1 MSGFINQM
9 FIVLVLILCF
19 GRSLIINCISIN
31 DQHCIARPTLIDL
44 NLDKLHYS
52 PFIISM
58 NKCPFGRIC
67 VPNKVKDMNLNVFD
81 MIKRINETKT
91 LAKHISCKYRYEF
104 DGQKC
109 NSR

>member
-1 MSGFINQM
+1 
-9 FIVLVLILCF
+9 
-19 GRSLIINCISIN
+19 
-31 DQHCIARPTLIDL
+31 
-44 NLDKLHYS
+44 
-52 PFIISM
+52 M

-81 MIKRINETKT
+81 MIKGINETKT